1 MAKPDAMLAVKP
13 PVTVSMRARDG
24 VRLDA
29 DLYRPEGPGPFPVL
43 LMRQPYGRKIAST
56 VVYAHPSWYAAQ
68 GYIVVVQ
75 DVRGAGTSEG
85 TFRLFEHERADGAD
99 TIAWAA
105 ALEGGNGRI
114 GMYGFSYQAATQL
127 LALAGALDS
136 GGPRPSALCPAM
148 MGWDVFSDWAYEGG
162 AFCLYGGMSW
172 ALQMGAERA
181 RLAGDA
187 PAYREMLAAAKALP
201 LYEERMAWPAVLQRH
216 ARYTHYGDW
225 IGNPVPGGYWDRISP
240 KAALAGRT
248 GDVPMLHV
256 GGWYDKMLEGT
267 LGAWQAMA
275 ASHGAQ
281 RLIVGPWG
289 HIPWGRR
296 TGSVD
301 FGPQASSPI
310 DVEQIRWFDRFLKDR
325 DNGVEREP
333 VRLFDVGAKA
343 WRDVAMWPE
352 PQLQAWHLSSSGLA
366 AARSEDGVL
375 DRAKPST
382 VSLDTLVHDPWR
394 PVPSLGGHDGS
405 PPGPQDRS
413 ALDGRTDVAC
423 YTSAPLSAPLR
434 LAGRVSVEIHVD
446 ADAVSHDL
454 CAVLSQVTPDGRA
467 MTLTQG
473 YLRVIDARSPG
484 PRIVAMRAM
493 CATIPTGAAL
503 RLSLQAASF
512 PAFAVNPGTGVGA
525 DKVRLFDCRVITLA
539 LHGGGTRASRLL
551 LPVEEG

>member
-1 MAKPDAMLAVKP
+1 MLEVMP
-13 PVTVSMRARDG
+13 PITVSMRTRDG

-29 DLYRPEGPGPFPVL
+29 DLYRPAGPGPFPVL

-56 VVYAHPSWYAAQ
+56 VVYAHPRWYAAH
-68 GYIVVVQ
+68 GYIVVIQ

-85 TFRLFEHERADGAD
+85 VFRLFEHERADGAD
-99 TIAWAA
+99 TLAWAA
-105 ALEGGNGRI
+105 SLEGGDGRV

-127 LALAGALDS
+127 LALAGVLES
-136 GGPRPSALCPAM
+136 GGPKPAALCPAM

-181 RLAGDA
+181 RLAGDVA
-187 PAYREMLAAAKALP
+187 AFTAMRAAAKALP
-201 LYEERMAWPAVLQRH
+201 LDETTMAWPSVLQQFGH
-216 ARYTHYGDW
+216 YTHYADW
-225 IGNPVPGGYWDRISP
+225 IGNPSPGGYWDRIAP

-275 ASHGAQ
+275 TSRAPQ

-296 TGSVD
+296 TGTID
-301 FGPQASSPI
+301 FGPPAASPI
-310 DVEQIRWFDRFLKDR
+310 DTEQLKWFDRFLKDR
-325 DNGVEREP
+325 DDGGEPASP
-333 VRLFDVGAKA
+333 VRLFDTSART
-343 WRDVAMWPE
+343 WRDLAAWPE
-352 PQLQAWHLSSSGLA
+352 PAPQGWHMSSSGLA

-375 DRAKPST
+375 SREPPAQASI
-382 VSLDTLVHDPWR
+382 DTLVHDPWR
-394 PVPSLGGHDGS
+394 PVPSLGGHDGQ

-423 YTSAPLSAPLR
+423 YTSAPLLAALR
-434 LAGRVSVEIHVD
+434 LAGRVWAEIEVD
-446 ADAVSHDL
+446 ADAPSHDL
-454 CAVLSQVTPDGRA
+454 CAVLSQVMPDGRVI
-467 MTLTQG
+467 TLTQG
-473 YLRVIDARSPG
+473 YLRVADAGLAG
-484 PRIVAMRAM
+484 PRIVGMRAL
-493 CATIPTGAAL
+493 CATIPVGAAL

-512 PAFAVNPGTGVGA
+512 PAFTVNPGTGAGA
-525 DKVRLFDCRVITLA
+525 AQARFFDCRVITLA
-539 LHGGGTRASRLL
+539 LHGGGMRASRVM
-551 LPVEEG
+551 LPVEMA

>member
-1 MAKPDAMLAVKP
+1 MTMLPVAP
-13 PVTVSMRARDG
+13 PFTVSMRTRDG

-29 DLYRPEGPGPFPVL
+29 DLYRPVGLGPFPVL

-56 VVYAHPSWYAAQ
+56 VVYAHPSWYAAH
-68 GYIVVVQ
+68 GYIVVIQ

-85 TFRLFEHERADGAD
+85 TFKLFEHERADGAD
-99 TIAWAA
+99 ALVWAA
-105 ALEGGNGRI
+105 ALDGSNGRV

-136 GGPRPSALCPAM
+136 DGVKPAALCPAM

-181 RLAGDA
+181 RLAGDVA
-187 PAYREMLAAAKALP
+187 AYTEMLAAVKSLP
-201 LYEERMAWPAVLQRH
+201 LHEERMAWPAVLQRH

-225 IGNPVPGGYWDRISP
+225 IGNPAPGGYWDRIAP
-240 KAALAGRT
+240 KAALSGRA

-267 LGAWQAMA
+267 LGAWQAMT
-275 ASHGAQ
+275 ASQAPQ

-296 TGSVD
+296 SGIVD

-310 DVEQIRWFDRFLKDR
+310 DAEQVRWFDRFLKDR

-333 VRLFDVGAKA
+333 PVQLFDVGSKA
-343 WRDVAMWPE
+343 WRSFTGWPE
-352 PQLQAWHLSSSGLA
+352 PALQAWHLSSNGLA

-375 DRAKPST
+375 DRRPTAEA
-382 VSLDTLVHDPWR
+382 SLDTLVHDPWR
-394 PVPSLGGHDGS
+394 PVPSLGGHDGM
-405 PPGPQDRS
+405 PPGPQDRG

-423 YTSAPLSAPLR
+423 YTSAPLAEPLR
-434 LAGRVSVEIHVD
+434 VAGRVSAEIHVN
-446 ADAVSHDL
+446 ADTASHDL

-467 MTLTQG
+467 LTLTQG
-473 YLRVIDARSPG
+473 YLRVGDATSPG
-484 PRIVAMRAM
+484 PRLVAMRAV

-512 PAFAVNPGTGVGA
+512 PAFSVNPGTGAGA
-525 DKVRLFDCRVITLA
+525 DKARLFDCAVITLA
-539 LHGGGTRASRLL
+539 LHGGGSKASRLL

>member
-1 MAKPDAMLAVKP
+1 M
-13 PVTVSMRARDG
+13 SMRTRDG

-29 DLYRPEGPGPFPVL
+29 DVYRPAGAGPFPVL

-56 VVYAHPSWYAAQ
+56 VVYAHPSWYAAH
-68 GYIVVVQ
+68 GYIVVIQ

-85 TFRLFEHERADGAD
+85 TFKLFEHERTDGAD
-99 TIAWAA
+99 ALAWAA
-105 ALEGGNGRI
+105 ALEDGNGRV

-136 GGPRPSALCPAM
+136 NGPKPAALCPAM

-187 PAYREMLAAAKALP
+187 AAYTEMLAAAKSLP
-201 LYEERMAWPAVLQRH
+201 LYEERMAWPSVLQRFAH
-216 ARYTHYGDW
+216 YAHYGDW
-225 IGNPVPGGYWDRISP
+225 IGNPKPGGYWDRIAP

-256 GGWYDKMLEGT
+256 GGWYDKMLDGT
-267 LGAWQAMA
+267 LGAWQAMSTSDA
-275 ASHGAQ
+275 PQ

-289 HIPWGRR
+289 HIPLGRR
-296 TGSVD
+296 SGIID

-310 DVEQIRWFDRFLKDR
+310 DTEQLRWFDCFLKDR
-325 DNGVEREP
+325 DNTIKREPP
-333 VRLFDVGAKA
+333 VRLFDLGARA
-343 WRDVAMWPE
+343 WRDLASWPQ
-352 PQLQAWHLSSSGLA
+352 PAGQAWYLSSGGLA
-366 AARSEDGVL
+366 AARSQDGAL
-375 DRAKPST
+375 GPAPPAPASR
-382 VSLDTLVHDPWR
+382 DTLVHDPWR
-394 PVPSLGGHDGS
+394 PVPSLGGHDGQ

-423 YTSAPLSAPLR
+423 YTSLPLAAPLL
-434 LAGRVSVEIHVD
+434 LAGRVSAEIHVD

-454 CAVLSQVTPDGRA
+454 SGVLSQVTPDGRA
-467 MTLTQG
+467 VTLTQG
-473 YLRVIDARSPG
+473 YLRVADTSVPG
-484 PRIVAMRAM
+484 PHTVAMRAI
-493 CATIPTGAAL
+493 CATIPAGAAL

-512 PAFAVNPGTGVGA
+512 PAFAVNPGTGAGA
-525 DKVRLFDCRVITLA
+525 AEARFFDCRVVTLS
-539 LHGGGTRASRLL
+539 LHGGGTRASRVM
-551 LPVEEG
+551 LPVVEA

>member
-1 MAKPDAMLAVKP
+1 MLPVAP
-13 PVTVSMRARDG
+13 PFTVSMRTRDG

-29 DLYRPEGPGPFPVL
+29 DLYRPAGLGPFPVL

-56 VVYAHPSWYAAQ
+56 VVYAHPSWYAAH
-68 GYIVVVQ
+68 GYIVVIQ

-85 TFRLFEHERADGAD
+85 TFKLFEHERADGAD
-99 TIAWAA
+99 ALVWAA
-105 ALEGGNGRI
+105 ALDGSNGRV

-136 GGPRPSALCPAM
+136 DGVKPAALCPAM

-181 RLAGDA
+181 RLAGDVA
-187 PAYREMLAAAKALP
+187 AYTEMLAAVKSLL

-225 IGNPVPGGYWDRISP
+225 IENPAPGGYWDRIAP

-248 GDVPMLHV
+248 GDVPTLHV

-267 LGAWQAMA
+267 LGAWQAMT
-275 ASHGAQ
+275 ASHAPQ
-281 RLIVGPWG
+281 KLIVGPWG

-296 TGSVD
+296 SGIVD
-301 FGPQASSPI
+301 FGPRASSPI
-310 DVEQIRWFDRFLKDR
+310 DAEQVRWFDRFLKGR

-333 VRLFDVGAKA
+333 PVQLFDVGSKA
-343 WRDVAMWPE
+343 WRSFTGWPE
-352 PQLQAWHLSSSGLA
+352 PALQAWHLSSNGLA

-375 DRAKPST
+375 DRRPTAAA
-382 VSLDTLVHDPWR
+382 SLDTLVHDPWR
-394 PVPSLGGHDGS
+394 PVPSLGGHDGM
-405 PPGPQDRS
+405 PPGPQDRG

-423 YTSAPLSAPLR
+423 YTSAPLAEPLR
-434 LAGRVSVEIHVD
+434 VAGRVSAEIHVD
-446 ADAVSHDL
+446 ADAASHDL

-467 MTLTQG
+467 LTLTQG
-473 YLRVIDARSPG
+473 YLRVGDATSPG
-484 PRIVAMRAM
+484 PRLVAMRAV

-512 PAFAVNPGTGVGA
+512 PAFSVNPGTGASA
-525 DKVRLFDCRVITLA
+525 DKARLFDCAVITLA
-539 LHGGGTRASRLL
+539 LHGGGSKASRLL